1 MISETRSKKEYGP
14 PLLFTIEAILVTSQI
29 ENTQF
34 CIFGCK
40 TRCKSCKI
48 ADNQL
53 ILQIEDL
60 AELTL
65 AKNVL
70 QRVTSMCDGL
80 TLCDHVPRYLNA

>member
-14 PLLFTIEAILVTSQI
+14 PLLFTIEAILVTSQM

-53 ILQIEDL
+53 ILQREDL

-70 QRVTSMCDGL
+70 QRVASVCNGF
-80 TLCDHVPRYLNA
+80 TLCDHGLQYLGA